1 MLVWLKIDGI
11 DGTNGILFGVCL
23 STSTMCNSRNITK
36 YIDSSRTIAN
46 HCETNPVFFWFCR
59 IENCWISLIHLRF
72 CHKFIRNQPQS
83 QHQIDLFVRQD
94 HLHAFLFV
102 YALHLMY
109 EMVTATMHVL
119 NARISTFRPTSVG
132 QCAKIKSAYSSHEI

>member
-72 CHKFIRNQPQS
+72 CHKFVRNQPQS

-102 YALHLMY
+102 YALLVHRSD
-109 EMVTATMHVL
+109 VWNGDSN
-119 NARISTFRPTSVG
+119 NARFKCTYLNVSTDFSWPVCQNQIG
-132 QCAKIKSAYSSHEI
+132 L